1 MALDR
6 DSPFLEISPLAAWRS
21 NFNVGSG
28 FVVGI
33 GVIEGVECVILGHDP
48 SVRAGAFNPFNS
60 KKLMRGLEIARTNR
74 MPYVQFVESAGA
86 DLRGEAGGGDPEAA
100 IRREVGHFAE
110 SGRLFYEITELSK
123 LRIPTVSIVFGAS
136 TAGGAYQPGMSD
148 YNIFIRGQSKVFL
161 GGPPLVKMAT
171 GEDATK
177 KASAAPRCIR
187 TVSGLGDYL
196 AEDEMRRHPHR
207 AARSIAHLN
216 WRKLGPGRRCPPTR
230 RSHDPED
237 LLGIVAKDLRQ
248 PFDMRE
254 VIARIVDGSRFEEFK
269 PLYGPTLVTGWAS
282 IHGFPVGI
290 LGNNGAL
297 LSESSEK
304 AAQFI
309 QLCNQI
315 DVPLLFLHNITGYI
329 VGTDFEQGGITKD
342 GSKMINAVANST
354 VPHITVIVGAS
365 YGAGNYGMSG
375 RAYGTRFTFTW
386 PTAKIAVMGPKQ
398 MAGVMTIVRRG
409 RAERRGE
416 TFDEDADAKRVAVG
430 STGPRNARRV
440 VRHLARLRRRHDRP
454 ARHPHRARIVAVG
467 LPQQRGRRHQGIRH
481 MADVNPDSPSADSSQ
496 SRRDRPAHHAHG
508 ARHGDRDRRRL
519 CGRRRDAPFVREAD
533 VAIALGGRTGAE
545 TLPRHRQ
552 ADRRCRARARMPCI
566 PATAF
571 SRRTPRLRDAVIDA
585 GLTWVGPSP
594 EVDRAIGDK
603 LRRSGCC
610 RRPACRLLDA
620 FELTA
625 DADATGAAAKIGYP
639 VLIKAAAG
647 GGGRG
652 MRIVE
657 TQDPSCA
664 DAVASAAARP
674 ASFGDGTVFLERWL
688 TALAPRRDADSRG
701 QARQLVHLFERECS
715 IQRRHQKII
724 EEAPSPRGR

>member
-1 MALDR
+1 MAIIESRLDRRSETFVRNRADMLESLGVLDDLFAEAARGGGEQEMARLRARGKMPLRERISLALDR

-33 GVIEGVECVILGHDP
+33 GVISGVECVILGHDP

-86 DLRGEAGGGDPEAA
+86 DLRGEAGSGDPEAA

-123 LRIPTVSIVFGAS
+123 FRIPTISIVFGAS

-171 GEDATK
+171 GEDANEESLGGAEMHCT
-177 KASAAPRCIR
+177 I
-187 TVSGLGDYL
+187 SGLGDYL
-196 AEDEMRRHPHR
+196 AEDEMDGIRMCRDVV
-207 AARSIAHLN
+207 AHLN
-216 WRKLGPGRRCPPTR
+216 WRKLGPGPSLPADPPLC
-230 RSHDPED
+230 DPED
-237 LLGIVAKDLRQ
+237 LLGVVGKDLRQ

-282 IHGFPVGI
+282 VHGFPIGV

-329 VGTDFEQGGITKD
+329 VGTDFEQRGITKD

-354 VPHITVIVGAS
+354 VPHLTVIVGAS

-398 MAGVMTIVRRG
+398 MAGVMTIVQRSA
-409 RAERRGE
+409 AERRGE
-416 TFDEDADAKRVAVG
+416 VFDEAANAKRVESVEFWAEERSKGLFATSRVSDDGMIDPRDTRAVLG
-430 STGPRNARRV
+430 
-440 VRHLARLRRRHDRP
+440 
-454 ARHPHRARIVAVG
+454 
-467 LPQQRGRRHQGIRH
+467 
-481 MADVNPDSPSADSSQ
+481 
-496 SRRDRPAHHAHG
+496 
-508 ARHGDRDRRRL
+508 
-519 CGRRRDAPFVREAD
+519 
-533 VAIALGGRTGAE
+533 IALSACHSNVVAGTKEFGTW
-545 TLPRHRQ
+545 
-552 ADRRCRARARMPCI
+552 RM
-566 PATAF
+566 
-571 SRRTPRLRDAVIDA
+571 
-585 GLTWVGPSP
+585 
-594 EVDRAIGDK
+594 
-603 LRRSGCC
+603 
-610 RRPACRLLDA
+610 
-620 FELTA
+620 
-625 DADATGAAAKIGYP
+625 
-639 VLIKAAAG
+639 
-647 GGGRG
+647 
-652 MRIVE
+652 
-657 TQDPSCA
+657 
-664 DAVASAAARP
+664 
-674 ASFGDGTVFLERWL
+674 
-688 TALAPRRDADSRG
+688 
-701 QARQLVHLFERECS
+701 
-715 IQRRHQKII
+715 
-724 EEAPSPRGR
+724 